1 MLTQCQDCLSLKT
14 LIDRIDCSLYSLS
27 RNRLNNQAYNTELC
41 YSVAQSNQLSHL
53 KRIVTKRIFN
63 PNYPCESISAQDIIA
78 KVSKNL
84 YGDWECSKCVN
95 CDPMDQEEDTTT
107 TSTSTSSTTI
117 M

>member
-1 MLTQCQDCLSLKT
+1 MLTQCQDCISLKT
-14 LIDRIDCSLYSLS
+14 LIERIDCSLSNLS
-27 RNRLNNQAYNTELC
+27 KNKLNNIAYNAELC

-63 PNYPCESISAQDIIA
+63 SNYPCSSVSAQDIIA
-78 KVSKNL
+78 KVSQNL
-84 YGDWECSKCVN
+84 YGDWECTKCVN
-95 CDPMDQEEDTTT
+95 CDPMDNFEDTTT